1 MINCAAAEDVSE
13 ERAELSRL
21 LKRFMFIHDDLLLF
35 FLSFSLFFPPPCNTR
50 PSNKDVLL
58 VQIVL
63 GGVQRVKIGFL
74 TALIAL
80 RSAIQVMAAGAR
92 ADCVLTSPIVQDQ
105 DTFCYPPRGPL
116 CCTVSSRH
124 PPGNKQ
130 KVNGYNK
137 QETGNGQ

>member
-1 MINCAAAEDVSE
+1 MTTYY
-13 ERAELSRL
+13 
-21 LKRFMFIHDDLLLF
+21 F
-35 FLSFSLFFPPPCNTR
+35 FFSLSLFFPPPCNTR

-63 GGVQRVKIGFL
+63 GGVLRVKIGFL
-74 TALIAL
+74 TARIAL

-92 ADCVLTSPIVQDQ
+92 ADCVLTSPTVQDQ

-116 CCTVSSRH
+116 CCPVSSRH
-124 PPGNKQ
+124 PPGSKQ
-130 KVNGYNK
+130 KVNKYNK